1 MRKTTAEIIQETF
14 YEISDK
20 YLPFLTATIVS
31 LAFLLASFL
40 FLPPFGFFIS
50 IGVYGCLMV
59 GMAGFGIKTLDE
71 KKAKIEDIA
80 KEFKNI
86 LNLFIAE
93 VVKIFFIA
101 FWGIFLIVPG
111 IYKCL
116 EYSQMHFIL
125 SEKRN
130 IGVFEALAESKKLTH
145 NHKGK
150 ILLLYL
156 TLILMTVIL
165 TLFSGSVVII
175 TKLFV
180 PISQTGS
187 LVWFGLMTLILVV
200 FVVCPFAHISK
211 TLLYETLKEEN
222 KKGKTNPKP
231 STLSE
236 VAQEI
241 VKAFKPSKKEK
252 KEMKQ
257 EMKEMKNNI
266 EKKAKQTGDKIKK
279 TTRKAADNVKKGATD
294 FAKKT
299 KKAAKGTKKAVEDA
313 FEK

>member
-20 YLPFLTATIVS
+20 YLPFLTATILS

-101 FWGIFLIVPG
+101 FWGIFLIV
-111 IYKCL
+111 
-116 EYSQMHFIL
+116 
-125 SEKRN
+125 R
-130 IGVFEALAESKKLTH
+130 
-145 NHKGK
+145 
-150 ILLLYL
+150 
-156 TLILMTVIL
+156 
-165 TLFSGSVVII
+165 GSVVII
-175 TKLFV
+175 AKLFV

-200 FVVCPFAHISK
+200 FVICPFAHISK

-279 TTRKAADNVKKGATD
+279 TTKKAADNVKKGATD
-294 FAKKT
+294 LAKKT
-299 KKAAKGTKKAVEDA
+299 KKAAKATKKAVEDA